1 MPVVTGAGPPHLRVG
16 EPHHDD
22 EQHQSQEEGHN
33 PSPSVWRGQPPSLA
47 REEVPVHPL
56 VARLLSAIRLLRG
69 VVSQPA
75 LRPALPRSVIWST
88 RRGTKWGVLP
98 RRGGLGGS
106 RGFRSG

>member
-1 MPVVTGAGPPHLRVG
+1 MPVVAGAGPPQLCVG

-56 VARLLSAIRLLRG
+56 VARLLSEIRYLLRG

-75 LRPALPRSVIWST
+75 LRPALPRWVIRST
-88 RRGTKWGVLP
+88 RPWDEWGVP
-98 RRGGLGGS
+98 HVEAA
-106 RGFRSG
+106 